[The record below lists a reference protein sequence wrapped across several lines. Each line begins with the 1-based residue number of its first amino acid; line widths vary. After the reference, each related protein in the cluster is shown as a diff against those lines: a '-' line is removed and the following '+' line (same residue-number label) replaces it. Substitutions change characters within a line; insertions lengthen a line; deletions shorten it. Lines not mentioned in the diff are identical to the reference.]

1 MGKQAIFGK
10 REVFGQEDDK
20 SKAPTKV
27 RDVEADDDLGS
38 SASQRRKSVTKRSAH
53 SVFDGGE
60 DELDEKA
67 MDMAS
72 IKRRA
77 KIAKGARKTE
87 AQ

>member
-38 SASQRRKSVTKRSAH
+38 SAVKV
-53 SVFDGGE
+53 
-60 DELDEKA
+60 
-67 MDMAS
+67 
-72 IKRRA
+72 
-77 KIAKGARKTE
+77 
-87 AQ
+87 